1 MGTIRISGCFLPIAA
16 GAFLAFAA
24 FPAIAADDCANAS
37 DQATLN
43 ECADKSYK
51 ASDRQLN
58 ELYGEIKQRV
68 ANDADR
74 TRLWVAGQKAWLAF
88 RDAECKFSSSGV
100 EGGSA
105 YPMILTICLDSL
117 TQSRIEDFT
126 AYLACEEGDL
136 SCPVPHS

>member
-1 MGTIRISGCFLPIAA
+1 MGTKRISGCFLPIAV
-16 GAFLAFAA
+16 GAVLGFAVL
-24 FPAIAADDCANAS
+24 PAIAADDCDNAS
-37 DQATLN
+37 NQATLS

-58 ELYGEIKQRV
+58 ELYGEIKQRL
-68 ANDADR
+68 ADDADKAK
-74 TRLWVAGQKAWLAF
+74 LWVAGQKEWLAF

>member
-1 MGTIRISGCFLPIAA
+1 MGTVRISGWFVSIAI
-16 GAFLAFAA
+16 GAHLAFAA
-24 FPAIAADDCANAS
+24 LPAMAAGDCDNAS

-58 ELYGEIKQRV
+58 ELYGEIKQRL
-68 ANDADR
+68 ADDADK
-74 TRLWVAGQKAWLAF
+74 TKLWVTGQKAWLAF

-117 TQSRIEDFT
+117 TQNRIEDFT

-136 SCPVPHS
+136 SCPVPGS